1 MPAPEIFVVVC
12 QAAFFVAAAWLSHID
27 IREHRLPNRGTAP
40 LALATLAV
48 LVAAALLEQS
58 ADPLVRGAAGG
69 VVLGG
74 FYVALRAASRGG
86 LGGGDVKLAVPVGM
100 LLAWDGWLALVAGG
114 ALAFFVGSAVAV
126 GAIVARSGSLETR
139 IPFGPC
145 IVLGAC
151 LGLVCT

>member
-1 MPAPEIFVVVC
+1 MPALEVFVVAC
-12 QAAFFVAAAWLSHID
+12 QVAFFGAAAWLIHID

-40 LALATLAV
+40 LALGTISA

-58 ADPLVRGAAGG
+58 ADPLVRGVAGG
-69 VVLGG
+69 VALGG
-74 FYVALRAASRGG
+74 FYVALRAVSRGG

-100 LLAWDGWLALVAGG
+100 LLAWDGWLALLVGG
-114 ALAFFVGSAVAV
+114 ALAFAVGSVAAVW
-126 GAIVARSGSLETR
+126 AIVARSGSLETR
-139 IPFGPC
+139 IPFGPA